1 MVIFNVIYLLLVYS
15 KMLIGYDYWIVVMY
29 RYEKYG
35 DINYCIE

>member
-1 MVIFNVIYLLLVYS
+1 MVIYLLLVYS
-15 KMLIGYDYWIVVMY
+15 KMAIGYDYYWIMVMY